1 MNMVSNDEVGVAPS
15 IKVGDVLNGIFQV
28 KRFIARGGMGEVFE
42 GVNVNTDEI
51 VAIKVMLAAFAANPV
66 VELMFRNEARILTKL
81 SHPALVHYRVL
92 AREPNVGLLYIVMDY
107 IDGVPLSQ
115 VMDSIGATTTELIA
129 LTRRLADGLRSAHK
143 LGAIH
148 RDLSPDNVLLERG
161 RLERARIVD
170 FGIAKNLNPAHGL
183 ITIDGFTGKIGY
195 AAPEQLG
202 DYDGEVGPW
211 TDVYGLGLMILSLA
225 LGRKAAPANTLE
237 EAIATRRAPID
248 LSLVQPE
255 LRPILQAMLVA
266 DPAARM
272 RSMDEVIEALDRGNF
287 EKTLFAF
294 PGASLTPTKS
304 VTPGIGAPAR
314 FADVPKPAATKP
326 SARKPARRW
335 GTALAAGGALA
346 LLGAGGWWAYSQ
358 NVADVH
364 GDTINAAKMAVASAN
379 CAWID
384 VAHAPDDEGEHVIMV
399 KGAAQD
405 PAQINSAIS
414 TAVGRVGGEAKVD
427 VSHVG
432 ALDPAACALVDTVR
446 KMRGPMPI
454 LMVAQPDYQLR
465 LDGAPSMPGK
475 LGARTEETLDI
486 GRDDKPFSVFGVTP
500 TGEVSLLLDRSNLA
514 DMVKAKKVE
523 LIGDGKIRFT
533 HDIAEPGW
541 LGMMVVTG
549 QDAARAKE
557 WTIPASNRT
566 QSWYDQISS
575 DAAKGGWQADMI
587 WLETKRSST

>member
-1 MNMVSNDEVGVAPS
+1 MISNDEASVAPS
-15 IKVGDVLNGIFQV
+15 IKVGDILNGIFQV
-28 KRFIARGGMGEVFE
+28 KRFIAAGGMGEVFE
-42 GVNVNTDEI
+42 GVNINTDEV
-51 VAIKVMLAAFAANPV
+51 VAIKVMLPAFASNAV

-115 VMDSIGATTTELIA
+115 VMDSIGATTAELIA

-225 LGRKAAPANTLE
+225 LGRKAAPADTLE

-266 DPAARM
+266 DPAARL
-272 RSMDEVIEALDRGNF
+272 RSMDQVIEALDRGNF

-294 PGASLTPTKS
+294 PGASLTPIAPIA
-304 VTPGIGAPAR
+304 PGIGAPAR
-314 FADVPKPAATKP
+314 LAEIPNAAAAKPVAAM
-326 SARKPARRW
+326 SNRRW
-335 GTALAAGGALA
+335 GTLLAAGGALA
-346 LLGAGGWWAYSQ
+346 LINAGGWWAYSQ
-358 NVADVH
+358 NASDVS
-364 GDTINAAKMAVASAN
+364 GDTINAAKMAVADAS
-379 CAWID
+379 CAWIN
-384 VAHAPDDEGEHVIMV
+384 VAHAPDAAGQNVVMV
-399 KGAAQD
+399 TGAAQD
-405 PAQINSAIS
+405 PAKINSAIS

-432 ALDPAACALVDTVR
+432 TLDQAACALVDTLR
-446 KMRGPMPI
+446 KLRAPTPI
-454 LMVAQPDYQLR
+454 LTAAQPDYQLR

-475 LGARTEETLDI
+475 LAARTEETLVI
-486 GRDDKPFSVFGVTP
+486 GDGDKPFSIYGVTP
-500 TGEVSLLLDRSNLA
+500 TGDVSLLLDRSNLPA
-514 DMVKAKKVE
+514 MIAAQTVE
-523 LIGDGKIRFT
+523 MIGDGKIRFT
-533 HDIAEPGW
+533 HDIAEAGW
-541 LGMMVVTG
+541 LGLMVVTG

-557 WTIPASNRT
+557 WTTPVKSRT

-575 DAAKGGWQADMI
+575 EAAKGGWQADMI
-587 WLETKRSST
+587 WLETKGASAA